1 MVEMIHEVE
10 DGRRAFSP
18 GNLDELAQAAAAG
31 AR

>member
-18 GNLDELAQAAAAG
+18 SNLDELAQAAAAG